1 MFEFLCTLSAP
12 CNMRSVMSQ
21 IDEYDDDDE
30 LNLDKSYQQLFF
42 TTLLI
47 VKVIFVITVF
57 LSFLCVSTI
66 LMNKDDHNANS
77 LGLLRVV

>member
-1 MFEFLCTLSAP
+1 
-12 CNMRSVMSQ
+12 MRSVMSQ
-21 IDEYDDDDE
+21 IDEYDDDE

-66 LMNKDDHNANS
+66 FDE
-77 LGLLRVV
+77 

>member
-1 MFEFLCTLSAP
+1 MFKFLCTLSAP
-12 CNMRSVMSQ
+12 CDMRSVMSQ
-21 IDEYDDDDE
+21 IDEYDDDE

-57 LSFLCVSTI
+57 LSFLCFYHF
-66 LMNKDDHNANS
+66 DE
-77 LGLLRVV
+77 